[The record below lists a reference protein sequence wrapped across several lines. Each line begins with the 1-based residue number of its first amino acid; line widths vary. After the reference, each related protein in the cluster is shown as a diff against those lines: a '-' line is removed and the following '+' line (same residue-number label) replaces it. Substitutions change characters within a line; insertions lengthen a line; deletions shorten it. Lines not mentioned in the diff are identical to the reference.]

1 MSIKQVNKD
10 GKTLYFVYESYRSKK
25 NTKIRAQR
33 KRHCKTKE
41 EAIKMSKALRDEV
54 IYSVLKKEGLGKS
67 LSEILDEWYHHHTFD
82 PTSNLSDETREDYYS
97 AVKNWYGH
105 LLKEPADKIA
115 KSDIKRVIN
124 KAKDLNKSNSF
135 QSKLKIIMN
144 IIYKWAIE
152 EGVLANVSI
161 SPASGISLSKK
172 IEKKPEILTVKQ
184 ARHFL
189 QVAKHLEHPWYPI
202 WATALLTGCRSG
214 ELIALTWDDIN
225 FESNKINVNK
235 SYNTRRKQIKSTKAG
250 YYRTVPINSE
260 LHTLLLSLSNKAN
273 TSSDRV
279 LPQFTQW
286 TTGMQAQVLRGFLEM
301 HGLPSVKFHTL
312 RACFATMLLEQKV
325 APIAVMKV
333 CGWRD
338 LDTMARYVR
347 LAGLDEEGATQGLSL
362 LPEENIAKVISMSS
376 KDKRSS

>member
-1 MSIKQVNKD
+1 MSIKQISKD
-10 GKTLYFVYESYRSKK
+10 GKTLYFVYESYRSKR
-25 NTKIRAQR
+25 NPKIRAQR
-33 KRHCKTKE
+33 KRYCNTKE
-41 EAIKMSKALRDEV
+41 EATKISKVLRDEV

-67 LSEILDEWYHHHTFD
+67 LNEILDEWYQHHTFD
-82 PTSNLSDETREDYYS
+82 PSSNLSDETREDYYS
-97 AVKNWYGH
+97 AIKNWYGH
-105 LLKEPADKIA
+105 LLKEPADKVA

-135 QSKLKIIMN
+135 QAKLKIIMN
-144 IIYKWAIE
+144 VIYKWAIE

-161 SPASGISLSKK
+161 SPASGISLPKK
-172 IEKKPEILTVKQ
+172 VEKKPEILTVKQ

-214 ELIALTWDDIN
+214 ELIALTWDDVN

-250 YYRTVPINSE
+250 YYRTVPINTE
-260 LHTLLLSLSNKAN
+260 LKDLLLCLYNKADKD
-273 TSSDRV
+273 TQRV
-279 LPQFTQW
+279 LPQFSQW
-286 TTGMQAQVLRGFLEM
+286 TMGLQAKVLRSFMEM

-325 APIAVMKV
+325 APVAVMKV

-376 KDKRSS
+376 KDKWTS